1 MINLMPRERKE
12 SISYAR
18 RNKVLVNWVIAMFI
32 GILGIGVVVAGGY
45 YYIDMQ
51 TKQYQ
56 QSVQQTRE
64 RLGAQKLEETQK
76 RLEEISASSKLALQ
90 VLSRQIL
97 FSEVLQQVATVTP
110 RGAVLQNLTV
120 GKLEGGIDLQFIA
133 TDYQTATQAHVNLQ
147 DPNNKIF
154 EKADLISIT
163 CAPPSTTPDATAN
176 PYPCQTSIRA
186 LFTKNNP
193 FLFINKGA
201 RP

>member
-1 MINLMPRERKE
+1 MPQERKE

-45 YYIDMQ
+45 YYIDTQ

-56 QSVQQTRE
+56 KNVQQTRE

-163 CAPPSTTPDATAN
+163 CAPPSTTPGTTAN